1 MKKLSISKILLAS
14 LSILILNACSKS
26 NDMSTSGGIHDSTS
40 ISTHSAQSFELAYVI
55 TPLTSD
61 IRSITFNDENGNP
74 ETVYDMASFPG
85 GIREM
90 KVSANTFNARIVV
103 AVGNMT
109 SHPVGFRLQIQVN
122 GQTKLIRDFT
132 LPTMSSY
139 TTAIAEYDV
148 QLIK

>member
-1 MKKLSISKILLAS
+1 MNS
-14 LSILILNACSKS
+14 CSKS
-26 NDMSTSGGIHDSTS
+26 NHISSSGGTHDSIPT
-40 ISTHSAQSFELAYVI
+40 STHSGQSFDLAYVI

-74 ETVYDMASFPG
+74 ETVFDMDSFPG

-90 KVSANTFNARIVV
+90 KVWASTFKARIVV

-109 SHPVGFRLQIQVN
+109 SHPVGFRLEIRVN
-122 GQTKLIRDFT
+122 GQTKQIKDFT
-132 LPTMSSY
+132 LSTMSSY

-148 QLIK
+148 QFD